1 MKVIAFMG
9 IKNMPIERRW
19 LRVSEAGEYLGMH
32 PKSVYRSCSQRKI
45 PFSRAPG
52 IGVRIDK
59 RELDALL
66 ERQCLGPGKLGR
78 ASARKK
84 AKV

>member
-1 MKVIAFMG
+1 
-9 IKNMPIERRW
+9 MPIERRW
-19 LRVSEAGEYLGMH
+19 LKVSEAGEYLGLH
-32 PKSVYRSCSQRKI
+32 PKSIYRSCSQRKI

-66 ERQCLGPGKLGR
+66 ERQCLGSGEFGK

-84 AKV
+84 SKA

>member
-1 MKVIAFMG
+1 MA
-9 IKNMPIERRW
+9 IERRW
-19 LRVSEAGEYLGMH
+19 LKVSEAGEYLGMH
-32 PKSVYRSCSQRKI
+32 PKSIYRSCSQRKI

-59 RELDALL
+59 QELDAFL
-66 ERQCLGPGKLGR
+66 ERQGLGPRELGR

-84 AKV
+84 TKV

>member
-1 MKVIAFMG
+1 MA
-9 IKNMPIERRW
+9 IERRW

-66 ERQCLGPGKLGR
+66 ERQGLGPGKLGR

>member
-1 MKVIAFMG
+1 
-9 IKNMPIERRW
+9 MPIERRW
-19 LRVSEAGEYLGMH
+19 LKVSEAGEYLGLH
-32 PKSVYRSCSQRKI
+32 PKSIYRSCSQRKI

-66 ERQCLGPGKLGR
+66 ERQGLGPREFGR
-78 ASARKK
+78 ESVRKK
-84 AKV
+84 TKT

>member
-1 MKVIAFMG
+1 
-9 IKNMPIERRW
+9 MPIERRW
-19 LRVSEAGEYLGMH
+19 LKVSEAGEYLGLH
-32 PKSVYRSCSQRKI
+32 PKSVYRSCSLRKI

-66 ERQCLGPGKLGR
+66 ERRGLSPGEFGR

-84 AKV
+84 AKA

>member
-1 MKVIAFMG
+1 MKVIAFTGVM
-9 IKNMPIERRW
+9 NMPIERRW
-19 LRVSEAGEYLGMH
+19 LKVSEAGDYLGMH
-32 PKSVYRSCSQRKI
+32 PKSVYRSCSLGKI

-66 ERQCLGPGKLGR
+66 ERQGLGPGELGR
-78 ASARKK
+78 SLARRKER
-84 AKV
+84 A

>member
-1 MKVIAFMG
+1 MKVRMKRGKG
-9 IKNMPIERRW
+9 IMAIERRW
-19 LRVSEAGEYLGMH
+19 LKVTEAGEYLGMH

-66 ERQCLGPGKLGR
+66 ERQGLGPGGGR
-78 ASARKK
+78 KGSARKK
-84 AKV
+84 ARA

>member
-1 MKVIAFMG
+1 MA
-9 IKNMPIERRW
+9 IERRW
-19 LRVSEAGEYLGMH
+19 LKVSEAGEYLGLH

-66 ERQCLGPGKLGR
+66 ERRGLGPGGLGR
-78 ASARKK
+78 SSTIRK
-84 AKV
+84 AKA

>member
-1 MKVIAFMG
+1 
-9 IKNMPIERRW
+9 MPIERRW
-19 LRVSEAGEYLGMH
+19 LKVSEAGEYLGLH

-66 ERQCLGPGKLGR
+66 ERQGLGPGEFAK
-78 ASARKK
+78 ASAEEKGRG
-84 AKV
+84 

>member
-1 MKVIAFMG
+1 MAV
-9 IKNMPIERRW
+9 ERRW
-19 LRVSEAGEYLGMH
+19 LKVSEAGEYLGLH

-66 ERQCLGPGKLGR
+66 ERQGLGPGEFGR
-78 ASARKK
+78 VAARKK
-84 AKV
+84 SKA

>member
-1 MKVIAFMG
+1 MA
-9 IKNMPIERRW
+9 IERRW
-19 LRVSEAGEYLGMH
+19 LKVSEAGEYLGMH
-32 PKSVYRSCSQRKI
+32 PKSIYRSCSQRKI

-59 RELDALL
+59 RELDAFL
-66 ERQCLGPGKLGR
+66 ERQGLGPGEFGR

-84 AKV
+84 TKA